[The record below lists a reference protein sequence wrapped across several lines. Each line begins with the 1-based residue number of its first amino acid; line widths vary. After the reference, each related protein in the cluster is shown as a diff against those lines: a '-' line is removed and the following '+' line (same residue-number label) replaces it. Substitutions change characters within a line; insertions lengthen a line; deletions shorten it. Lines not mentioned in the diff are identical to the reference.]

1 VIDAERLPAPSTTTL
16 ARISIDDDFG
26 SSNNQGNSSSSGDFL
41 CYEDRSLSSLDF
53 NDDGVITLDELDEL
67 AGDPDV
73 DDVIEML
80 EDDGY
85 DGIEYQNCET
95 I

>member
-1 VIDAERLPAPSTTTL
+1 
-16 ARISIDDDFG
+16 
-26 SSNNQGNSSSSGDFL
+26 
-41 CYEDRSLSSLDF
+41 
-53 NDDGVITLDELDEL
+53 
-67 AGDPDV
+67 V

-85 DGIEYQNCET
+85 DGIEYQNCGT